1 MFLLLS
7 LKINF
12 FEVVYYF
19 HNVTTFNLK
28 QIIYFF
34 KYHNLILVSFF
45 DKQYNKERYFM
56 SLLVTLFISFLK
68 LKKNN
73 L

>member
-73 L
+73 V